1 MTYILVNRGQKNPE
15 EYIKTL
21 LEKVAASKVL
31 RISDYHTLKPE
42 EKDSIG
48 ITEVKTF
55 IKEMIYKPFESDIQ
69 IGVILEAEKLTT
81 EAQNSLLKILEESP
95 EHTIF
100 ILCVN
105 NERNLLQ
112 TIRSRGSVVYTENRL
127 EQPGKNEDEEE
138 DFFFELD
145 MIEKFAV
152 IEKQSETKDS
162 ATDLVNRIEAVLGRR
177 LELEI
182 KNGNIESSRRFREQI
197 RIAQACREKISA
209 NCNRRLAL
217 EAMVLELF
225 T

>member
-1 MTYILVNRGQKNPE
+1 MTYILVNRSQKNPE

-21 LEKVAASKVL
+21 LEKVATSKVL

-112 TIRSRGSVVYTENRL
+112 TIRSRGSVVYTENQL
-127 EQPGKNEDEEE
+127 EQPGKNEDKEENS
-138 DFFFELD
+138 FFELD

-197 RIAQACREKISA
+197 RIAQTCREKISA